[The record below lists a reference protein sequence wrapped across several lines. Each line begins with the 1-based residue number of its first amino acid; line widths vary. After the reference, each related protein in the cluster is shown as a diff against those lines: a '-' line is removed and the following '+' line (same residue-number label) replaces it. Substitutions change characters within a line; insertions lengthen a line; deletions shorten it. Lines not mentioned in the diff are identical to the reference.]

1 MHARLLFPEYYESY
15 DEIAPAH
22 VFGRNIEGEGFR
34 ARQCV
39 RAGEIDFALYDS
51 IFQKAC
57 AEERETTLNRLAL
70 NRLCY
75 PVGLTGEK
83 DRCMRAISKS
93 TRAVLRRGCL
103 RQR

>member
-1 MHARLLFPEYYESY
+1 MKAMMR
-15 DEIAPAH
+15 IAPADY

-75 PVGLTGEK
+75 PVELTGEK
-83 DRCMRAISKS
+83 RQMYESYIRRA
-93 TRAVLRRGCL
+93 RGQCLRRGCL
-103 RQR
+103 WQR